1 MKQFKVLGRKYTDY
15 YTKVYADDAYQAID
29 VANAQD
35 TINWFQLEDDDTIE
49 AMDVVEWDEPD
60 SEFDD
65 IKLNKDKEN
74 IQLNSSND
82 EWPDMGNGI
91 LVEL

>member
-15 YTKVYADDAYQAID
+15 YTKVYAENAYQAID

-35 TINWFQLEDDDTIE
+35 THNWFQLEDDDTIE

-65 IKLNKDKEN
+65 IQLNK
-74 IQLNSSND
+74 SNND
-82 EWPDMGNGI
+82 QEDPWPDMGNGI
-91 LVEL
+91 LIEL